1 MKHLTTG
8 QRAWLQADLEQ
19 RQQQLARRLHDHLG
33 GLSRAEHAHEVL
45 QQDGDDAPQ
54 RDGERDV
61 DRALSDLESTELA
74 SVNSALTR
82 LQAGADSPYGQCAAC
97 GVEIPFD
104 RLKAEPWATRCV
116 PCQSLLESGQ
126 RRLA

>member
-19 RQQQLARRLHDHLG
+19 RQQQLSRRMTEHHG

-54 RDGERDV
+54 REGDRVV
-61 DRALSDLESTELA
+61 DMALSDLESTELA
-74 SVNSALTR
+74 RVGSAWAR
-82 LQAGADSPYGQCAAC
+82 LMAGAAGSYGQCSAC
-97 GVEIPFD
+97 GVDIPFD
-104 RLKAEPWATRCV
+104 RLKAEPWALRCV
-116 PCQSLLESGQ
+116 HCQAQHEETARQ
-126 RRLA
+126 